1 VTQIVIIGGGHNG
14 LTAAFYLAKAGF
26 KPVVLEARDAVGG
39 GAITGE
45 HRGFKV
51 PTLAHH
57 ASLSAEVMRDMDL
70 PRHGLRMLRPA
81 IDVYAPALDGGA
93 PVAIYADAART
104 EAAIRH
110 VHPKDAEAYAT
121 YAQTIQDVAGVLAG
135 LLASPAPDIND
146 TEGRDLL
153 GLLKAGRAFRRLGR
167 KNAYRLLRWGPMPV
181 ADLLREWFES
191 DLLCAALAGPAV
203 SGTMLAPRSAGSGL
217 VLLLREATNLMAG
230 PQWRAAGGPGALIQ
244 AIAAAARAAGAEIR
258 TGTRVEQILVSGDRV
273 SGVVANGQR
282 IEATAVLSAA
292 DPKTTFLRLMDPMD
306 LTPDFLTKIRNYR
319 ASGTVAKV
327 NLALSGLPAFEGPA
341 EAGHYV
347 PGDGGGISQDAGA
360 GAELLSG
367 RIHIGP
373 SMDYLERAFDCAKYG
388 EMSAEPWLDIS
399 IPSILDPDLAPPG
412 AHVMSIYAHYAPY
425 ALRGTEWA
433 TSKNLLLTRVVETLE
448 RFAPGVRGLIVAAE
462 VISPADLESTY
473 GFHGGHIYHG
483 ELTLDQVL
491 SMRPLLGYSRY
502 RGPVP
507 GLFLCSGGTHPG
519 GFMSGGSGRMAAREV
534 VRSLG

>member
-1 VTQIVIIGGGHNG
+1 VTQVLIIGGGHNG
-14 LTAAFYLAKAGF
+14 LTAAFYLAKGGLR
-26 KPVVLEARDAVGG
+26 PVVLEARDTVGG

-57 ASLSAEVMRDMDL
+57 MSLSADVVRDMDL
-70 PRHGLRMLRPA
+70 PSHGLRVLRPA
-81 IDVYAPALDGGA
+81 IDVYAPASNGA
-93 PVAIYADAART
+93 ALAIYGDAART
-104 EAAIRH
+104 RDAIRR
-110 VHPKDAEAYAT
+110 VHPKDADAFPAYT
-121 YAQTIQDVAGVLAG
+121 QTMHEVSGVLAR
-135 LLASPAPDIND
+135 LLGSPAPGIND

-191 DLLCAALAGPAV
+191 DVVCAALAGPAV

-217 VLLLREATNLMAG
+217 VLLLREATSSMAG
-230 PQWRAAGGPGALIQ
+230 PLWRAAGGPGALTQ

-258 TGTRVEQILVSGDRV
+258 TGTRVEQILVSNQRV

-282 IEATAVLSAA
+282 IEAAAVLSAA

-327 NLALSGLPAFEGPA
+327 NLALSGLPAFAGLPGS
-341 EAGHYV
+341 GHYE
-347 PGDGGGISQDAGA
+347 PQGA
-360 GAELLSG
+360 APAAAELLSG

-373 SMDYLERAFDCAKYG
+373 SMDYMERAFDCAKYG
-388 EMSAEPWLDIS
+388 EMSAEPWLDVT
-399 IPSILDPDLAPPG
+399 IPSILDPGLAPLD
-412 AHVMSIYAHYAPY
+412 AHVMSIYAHYAPF
-425 ALRGTEWA
+425 ALRGTDWP
-433 TSKNLLLTRVVETLE
+433 TSRNLLLDRVLDTLE
-448 RFAPGVRGLIVAAE
+448 RFAPGVRRLIVAAE

-502 RGPVP
+502 RGPVA

-519 GFMSGGSGRMAAREV
+519 GFMSGGSGKLAAREV
-534 VRSLG
+534 GRSFT